1 MKSEFACDIMQIL
14 KMGFNKK
21 PADEKSAGKRRKEWK
36 QGMEKYGTIPPRFTR
51 AWWDYIWYYYKWYF
65 VAGAVALILI
75 ITTCVQC
82 ARNIDYDMTLTYIG
96 EAYFPE
102 DVTAAFEQ
110 GVSEHIDDVT
120 GNGQKDVYFQVLTQ
134 QSPDQAT
141 DAQYAYAMQ
150 VKATMEY
157 QAGESVLFLYSKQ
170 QMDNLNASESAE
182 GLFRKVSD
190 WNPETSNQSSFVS
203 LAGNRFFE
211 GLGISTEDLYLAV
224 RSRRSSEEKDEK
236 ESKRY
241 ETAVNF
247 AQFIMTNQ

>member
-1 MKSEFACDIMQIL
+1 
-14 KMGFNKK
+14 
-21 PADEKSAGKRRKEWK
+21 
-36 QGMEKYGTIPPRFTR
+36 MEKYGTVPPRFTK

-65 VAGAVALILI
+65 IAGGIALILI

-82 ARNIDYDMTLTYIG
+82 ARNVDYDMTLTYIG
-96 EAYFPE
+96 DLYFPE
-102 DVTAAFEQ
+102 EVTAALEQ
-110 GVSEHIDDVT
+110 GIAEKIDDVT
-120 GNGQKDVYFQVLTQ
+120 GNGHKDVFFQVLTQ
-134 QSPDQAT
+134 QSQDKTT

-190 WNPETSNQSSFVS
+190 WNPGDGNQSNFVN

-211 GLGISTEDLYLAV
+211 EMGIKTDDLYLAV
-224 RSRRSSEEKDEK
+224 RTMRLSEEKDEK
-236 ESKRY
+236 EAKRY
-241 ETAVNF
+241 KNAVRF